1 MIWAILAVLATVVGF
16 FFWLCARIDEDMKG
30 Y

>member
-1 MIWAILAVLATVVGF
+1 MIWLVFAALATVVGF
-16 FFWLCARIDEDMKG
+16 FFWLCAGVDKQIKG